1 MKTSLLTAVLVLVSG
16 SHLFAQQ
23 SLNANGKTE
32 SEIFMNKPNAV
43 IEKKMVTV
51 GTLSVKYGMIKEDM
65 EVNTLIL
72 RDTDTGEM
80 RQCMV
85 FDVMDKGKFSIIEG
99 DEIEGFLKML
109 NTITDKYLNTVPSSF
124 IELVYNTRGGT
135 EAGCFYDED
144 KWVIFMRLD
153 KDDPQSTVEM
163 SPVAMEEL
171 KGYVTRVKE
180 VISRSGK

>member
-1 MKTSLLTAVLVLVSG
+1 MKTILLTLLLVPFINMG
-16 SHLFAQQ
+16 SFAQHGATATGQ
-23 SLNANGKTE
+23 TE

-43 IEKKMVTV
+43 IEKKMMTV

-72 RDTDTGEM
+72 KDTDTGEM

-85 FDVMDKGKFSIIEG
+85 FDVLDKGKFTIIES
-99 DEIEGFLKML
+99 DEIDGFLKML
-109 NTITDKYLNTVPSSF
+109 NTMSDKYLNTIPTSF

-153 KDDPQSTVEM
+153 KDDSHSTVEM
-163 SPVAMEEL
+163 TPVAMEEL